1 MESTYALRRLMTPT
15 KIPVGVRKVD
25 IKNSYQG
32 NWGSFFMI
40 QGRVTA
46 SLEET
51 SYSRQKS
58 EAIPQRRL
66 TAGNLSP
73 FVEKGGRAG
82 DGRVD
87 SNVSLD
93 GDSLKNARSLTR
105 FVARRSLSHD
115 FSQHAF

>member
-66 TAGNLSP
+66 TGRKPFSFRGEGPGGPEMGGLISMSP
-73 FVEKGGRAG
+73 
-82 DGRVD
+82 
-87 SNVSLD
+87 
-93 GDSLKNARSLTR
+93 LTET
-105 FVARRSLSHD
+105 A
-115 FSQHAF
+115 